1 MSNSREYFKSAVSVD
16 NVIFGFDDSDLK
28 VLLIKRGEEP
38 FFGDWALPGDL
49 VYPDENIST
58 AANRILFDLTG
69 LNDVYLEQVMTFGD
83 VDRHPK
89 GRVITISYFSLVNIN
104 KVSPRASSFANEISW
119 KNVSEIEY
127 LAFDHFKIM
136 TTCLKRLQTNLK
148 LKPIG
153 FELLPENF
161 TLTELQQLYESVLG
175 KELDKRNF
183 RKKIGKMKIIKD
195 LNTYQTG
202 VAHRPARLYSF
213 DKEAYEQALNEGITF
228 EI

>member
-28 VLLIKRGEEP
+28 VLLIQRGEEP
-38 FFGDWALPGDL
+38 FFGEWALPGDL
-49 VYPDENIST
+49 VYPDENINT

-69 LNDVYLEQVMTFGD
+69 LREVYLEQVMTFGE

-89 GRVITISYFSLVNIN
+89 GRVITIGYFSLININ
-104 KVSPRASSFANEISW
+104 KVSPKASSFANEISW
-119 KNVSEIEY
+119 QNVRDIEY

-136 TTCLKRLQTNLK
+136 SSCLNRLQTNLRV
-148 LKPIG
+148 KPIG

-183 RKKIGKMKIIKD
+183 RKKINKMNIVKD
-195 LNTYQTG
+195 LNIYQTG

-213 DKEAYEQALNEGITF
+213 DKEAYHQALEEGITF